1 MKKIPA
7 LLSLLFVFSFSA
19 FSEDFF
25 SVNRQ
30 KRVSPDS
37 KVSLDFTKMN
47 YNMASGVIFDMMVA
61 PQKYKNKTMKIHGQ
75 FYTEVH
81 SDKRIFA
88 ILIWDLT
95 GCCPTGVTIVPLS
108 SMKFPSDFPK
118 QDEYVT
124 VTGTLEIFEID
135 GEEALCLVAENW
147 SR

>member
-7 LLSLLFVFSFSA
+7 LVALLFVFSVSV

-30 KRVSPDS
+30 KQVSPSS
-37 KVSLDFTKMN
+37 KVALDFTKMN
-47 YNMASGVIFDMMVA
+47 YNIASGVIFDMMIA
-61 PQKYKNKTMKIHGQ
+61 PQKYKDKTMKIHGQ

-81 SDKRIFA
+81 NDKRIFA

-95 GCCPTGVTIVPLS
+95 GCCPTGMTIVPLS
-108 SMKFPSDFPK
+108 SMKYPADFPK

-124 VTGTLEIFEID
+124 VVGTLELLEMD
-135 GEEALCLVAENW
+135 GEETLCLVAENW